1 MKFFFTKVGG
11 EKITNDMKRK
21 MQNVNCCIMYSDYLG
36 IFSIINVCFSIKIH
50 LYIEYV
56 FN

>member
-1 MKFFFTKVGG
+1 
-11 EKITNDMKRK
+11 MKRK
-21 MQNVNCCIMYSDYLG
+21 MQNVNCCMMYSDYLG